1 MLLRGMPPIM
11 LHLRLVVTT
20 TIFMGKTLINKI
32 ISSFCAGLSQPSAI
46 IWCRPVKIKNSVFFI
61 FPASDRRDS
70 QRLCTVVVFREKGV
84 LFVILTPLYWGSG
97 KHLVPSELKT
107 TTTTISLLISEE
119 ERYPAV
125 SAVSDV
131 MSDNLDLITDIHLT
145 TLS

>member
-1 MLLRGMPPIM
+1 MPPIM

-107 TTTTISLLISEE
+107 TTTISLVAVTWRGISSSSS
-119 ERYPAV
+119 V
-125 SAVSDV
+125 SSIRCQRESHDHW
-131 MSDNLDLITDIHLT
+131 DLITYPLT